1 MGIII
6 QQKYDYLQYTPK
18 ALKLQ
23 FPDAMLGTRIF
34 WSNSLMEGDY
44 RGWQAIAY
52 HPPVPTGKEEYAYRK
67 GGVPAT
73 EVIKTNQTERLPKT
87 AVESLARA
95 LLPQMRAYF
104 ASDEGQAALKQ
115 WRAEREQQG

>member
-1 MGIII
+1 
-6 QQKYDYLQYTPK
+6 
-18 ALKLQ
+18 
-23 FPDAMLGTRIF
+23 
-34 WSNSLMEGDY
+34 MEGDY

-73 EVIKTNQTERLPKT
+73 EVIKTNQSERLPKT

-104 ASDEGQAALKQ
+104 ASDEGEAALKQ

>member
-1 MGIII
+1 
-6 QQKYDYLQYTPK
+6 
-18 ALKLQ
+18 
-23 FPDAMLGTRIF
+23 ML
-34 WSNSLMEGDY
+34 
-44 RGWQAIAY
+44 
-52 HPPVPTGKEEYAYRK
+52 TGKE
-67 GGVPAT
+67 GMPAT

-104 ASDEGQAALKQ
+104 ASEKGQAALKQ

>member
-1 MGIII
+1 M
-6 QQKYDYLQYTPK
+6 
-18 ALKLQ
+18 
-23 FPDAMLGTRIF
+23 
-34 WSNSLMEGDY
+34 
-44 RGWQAIAY
+44 
-52 HPPVPTGKEEYAYRK
+52 
-67 GGVPAT
+67 PAT

-87 AVESLARA
+87 AVESLSRA

>member
-1 MGIII
+1 
-6 QQKYDYLQYTPK
+6 
-18 ALKLQ
+18 
-23 FPDAMLGTRIF
+23 MLFWEHEFSGQAVSWRGTI
-34 WSNSLMEGDY
+34 G
-44 RGWQAIAY
+44 GGKAIAY

-104 ASDEGQAALKQ
+104 ASDEGQAALQQ
-115 WRAEREQQG
+115 WREEREQQG